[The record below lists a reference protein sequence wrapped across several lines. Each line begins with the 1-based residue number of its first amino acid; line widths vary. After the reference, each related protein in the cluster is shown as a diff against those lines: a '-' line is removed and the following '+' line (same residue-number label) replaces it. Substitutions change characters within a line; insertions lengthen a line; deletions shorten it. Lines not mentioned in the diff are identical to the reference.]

1 MAIYFANTKQ
11 KLASGDDIIF
21 LCNKKLS
28 LSGMPNKHINHRANI
43 CHLANISSI
52 KCDTKLFFNSNN

>member
-1 MAIYFANTKQ
+1 
-11 KLASGDDIIF
+11 
-21 LCNKKLS
+21 
-28 LSGMPNKHINHRANI
+28 MPNKHINHRANI